1 MVSPREREDGGSRD
15 GDIEQRDEVDGR
27 EAVHDP
33 LPPGRDERR
42 GTRRSEV
49 GCRTHNHPS
58 RRYQSA
64 VRPSPEARS
73 TRGCHPVS
81 RINASDRQVH
91 AGARNSAAL
100 SADRTV
106 ARPATWA
113 SDPIAH
119 KRPRASSAGRV
130 TTRGSR
136 PTARPIARTKPRLV
150 VTVGCAA
157 KYTRPAAAAAAA
169 APRPARPPPAGHYPR
184 LL

>member
-1 MVSPREREDGGSRD
+1 MVSPREREDGSGRD

-91 AGARNSAAL
+91 AGAGNSAAF

-106 ARPATWA
+106 ARPPTW
-113 SDPIAH
+113 
-119 KRPRASSAGRV
+119 
-130 TTRGSR
+130 
-136 PTARPIARTKPRLV
+136 
-150 VTVGCAA
+150 
-157 KYTRPAAAAAAA
+157 AA
-169 APRPARPPPAGHYPR
+169 APTPPQHPPPTHPPQVTPPSPPPPP
-184 LL
+184 